1 MEFSFV
7 FFRNVLELGSGSGL
21 VGMPVVRV
29 CHPATL
35 TLSDRIENVL
45 QLLREN
51 VKLNLSKSVIVVQY
65 TSMCGCSYTVICA
78 MCNYKVGVTCHC
90 MCVN

>member
-1 MEFSFV
+1 MEFSLI
-7 FFRNVLELGSGSGL
+7 FFRNVLELGSGAGL
-21 VGMPVVRV
+21 VGVSVVKV

-51 VKLNLSKSVIVVQY
+51 VKLNLGKSMIAVQY
-65 TSMCGCSYTVICA
+65 TSMCGFSYTVIN
-78 MCNYKVGVTCHC
+78 MC
-90 MCVN
+90 CV

>member
-1 MEFSFV
+1 MEFSLI
-7 FFRNVLELGSGSGL
+7 FFRNVLELGSGAGL
-21 VGMPVVRV
+21 VGVSVVKV

-51 VKLNLSKSVIVVQY
+51 VKLNLGKLVIAVQY
-65 TSMCGCSYTVICA
+65 TSMWHVCSYTVICA
-78 MCNYKVGVTCHC
+78 MCNYIK
-90 MCVN
+90 